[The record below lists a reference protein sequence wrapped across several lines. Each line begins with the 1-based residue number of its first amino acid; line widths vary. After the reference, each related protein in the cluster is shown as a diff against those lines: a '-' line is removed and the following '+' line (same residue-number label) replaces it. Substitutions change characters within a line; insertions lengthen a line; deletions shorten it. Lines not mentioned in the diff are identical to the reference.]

1 MESMNNKNIFFL
13 ILNNIIKSKS
23 ATKMNWFDMKN
34 ILWTDFTRILFWGKK
49 AKCNFTQKIFIYL
62 LGKPIKENR
71 ALQIYLIS

>member
-49 AKCNFTQKIFIYL
+49 KLNAISLKKYSFICW
-62 LGKPIKENR
+62 ENPLKR
-71 ALQIYLIS
+71 IGPCKFI